1 MKMLTECNEGSPR
14 KGEPLP
20 FDKTEIERI
29 CNVLEKV
36 AMGKVTTPNKMK
48 YYLRLFTLSLMVDD
62 GLITKEEMKI
72 HLGKVY

>member
-1 MKMLTECNEGSPR
+1 MKFQ
-14 KGEPLP
+14 EPLP
-20 FDKTEIERI
+20 FDNKEIKKI
-29 CNVLEKV
+29 CSVLEKV

>member
-1 MKMLTECNEGSPR
+1 
-14 KGEPLP
+14 
-20 FDKTEIERI
+20 
-29 CNVLEKV
+29 
-36 AMGKVTTPNKMK
+36 MGKVTTPNKMK